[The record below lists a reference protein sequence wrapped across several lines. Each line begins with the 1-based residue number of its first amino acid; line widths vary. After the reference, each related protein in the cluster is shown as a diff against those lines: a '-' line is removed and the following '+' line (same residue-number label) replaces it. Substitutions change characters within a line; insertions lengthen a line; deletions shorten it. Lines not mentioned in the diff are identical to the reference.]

1 MTVKLRTL
9 GAGVLAIAA
18 AQVAFA
24 PAAVAQVA
32 ITGIESVNNRIDDI
46 NDDVA
51 KDMRRAEDAARF
63 GNPEFRPGLSGSASL
78 GYSGKTGNNES
89 QDLSAGVRLR
99 FAQGQFVQT
108 LGAVLDFS
116 EANNKST
123 KEDVFAVYDANY
135 YFDQNFYGF
144 VLGRLQTDG
153 LATKWDGVTPAA
165 DPRGDRVRR
174 DAFLGF
180 GPGYRIVNTPDMTWR
195 VQAGVGISYLE
206 DGLKNSNTEVG
217 YLAASRFFYK
227 INENFFVT
235 NDTDILKSKTA
246 LRANNDL
253 GLNVKMTDAFS
264 TRVSYLS
271 EYNDNRSIKT
281 DNKLGVSLVFGF

>member
-32 ITGIESVNNRIDDI
+32 ITGVETLDDRIDDI
-46 NDDVA
+46 EDDVRD
-51 KDMRRAEDAARF
+51 DMQRAEDSARF

-78 GYSGKTGNNES
+78 GYAGKTGNNES
-89 QDLSAGVRLR
+89 QDLTAGVRLR
-99 FAQGQFVQT
+99 YAQGQFVQT
-108 LGAVLDFS
+108 LGAALDFAES
-116 EANNKST
+116 NNVAT

-135 YFDQNFYGF
+135 YFDNNFYGF
-144 VLGRLQTDG
+144 VLGRLKTDG
-153 LATKWDGVTPAA
+153 LATEWDGTGD
-165 DPRGDRVRR
+165 DPRAGNTRR

-180 GPGYRIVNTPDMTWR
+180 GPGYRVVNTPDMTWR
-195 VQAGVGISYLE
+195 VQAGVGVSYLQN
-206 DGLKNSNTEVG
+206 GLKESETEVG

-227 INENFFVT
+227 INDNFFVT
-235 NDTDILKSKTA
+235 NDTDVLKSDSA

-264 TRVSYLS
+264 TRVSYLT
-271 EYNDNRSIKT
+271 EYDESRAIRT

>member
-24 PAAVAQVA
+24 PAAVAQVV
-32 ITGIESVNNRIDDI
+32 ITGVEALNDRIDDI
-46 NDDVA
+46 DDDVRD
-51 KDMRRAEDAARF
+51 DMARSEDAARF

-89 QDLSAGVRLR
+89 QDITGGVRLR

-108 LGAVLDFS
+108 LGAALDFS
-116 EANNKST
+116 EANNTAT
-123 KEDVFAVYDANY
+123 KEDVFVVYDANY

-144 VLGRLQTDG
+144 VLGRLKTDG
-153 LATKWDGVTPAA
+153 LATEWDGIDPVD
-165 DPRGDRVRR
+165 DPRAGNTRR

-195 VQAGVGISYLE
+195 VQAGIGVSYLQ
-206 DGLKNSNTEVG
+206 DGLKNSTTETG

-227 INENFFVT
+227 INDNFFVT
-235 NDTDILKSKTA
+235 NDTDVLKSKSA

-264 TRVSYLS
+264 TRISYLT
-271 EYNDNRSIKT
+271 EYDESRTIRT

>member
-32 ITGIESVNNRIDDI
+32 ITGVESVNDRIDDI
-46 NDDVA
+46 GDDVA
-51 KDMRRAEDAARF
+51 EDLARAEDAARF
-63 GNPEFRPGLSGSASL
+63 GNPEFQPGLSGSASL

-89 QDLSAGVRLR
+89 QDITAGVRLR
-99 FAQGQFVQT
+99 YAQGQFVQT
-108 LGAVLDFS
+108 IGAALDFA
-116 EANNKST
+116 EANNTAT
-123 KEDVFAVYDANY
+123 KEDVFVVYDANY

-144 VLGRLQTDG
+144 ALARLQTNG
-153 LATKWDGVTPAA
+153 LADTAA
-165 DPRGDRVRR
+165 ENRR

-180 GPGYRIVNTPDMTWR
+180 GPGYRILNSPDVSWR
-195 VQAGVGISYLE
+195 VQAGIGVSYLQ
-206 DGLKNSNTEVG
+206 DGARNSTTETG
-217 YLAASRFFYK
+217 YLAASRFFYR
-227 INENFFVT
+227 INENLFVT
-235 NDTDILKSKTA
+235 NDTDVLKSDSA

-264 TRVSYLS
+264 TRISYLT
-271 EYNDNRSIKT
+271 EYNDSRAIRT

>member
-32 ITGIESVNNRIDDI
+32 ITGVESVNDRIDDI
-46 NDDVA
+46 NENVADDLA
-51 KDMRRAEDAARF
+51 RAEDVARF

-89 QDLSAGVRLR
+89 QDFSAGVRLR

-108 LGAVLDFS
+108 LGAALDFS
-116 EANNKST
+116 ESNNTAT

-135 YFDQNFYGF
+135 YFDQNFYAF
-144 VLGRLQTDG
+144 ALARLQTDG
-153 LATKWDGVTPAA
+153 LASTA
-165 DPRGDRVRR
+165 DDVRR
-174 DAFLGF
+174 DGFLGF
-180 GPGYRIVNTPDMTWR
+180 GPGYRVVNTPDMTWR
-195 VQAGVGISYLE
+195 VQAGIGVSYLQ
-206 DGLKNSNTEVG
+206 DGARDSTTETG
-217 YLAASRFFYK
+217 YLAASRFFYR
-227 INENFFVT
+227 INDNFFVT
-235 NDTDILKSKTA
+235 NDTDVLKSNSA

-253 GLNVKMTDAFS
+253 GLNVKMTDTIS
-264 TRVSYLS
+264 TRVSYLT
-271 EYNDNRSIKT
+271 EYNDSRAIKT

>member
-9 GAGVLAIAA
+9 GAGALAIAA

-24 PAAVAQVA
+24 PAAVAQNA
-32 ITGIESVNNRIDDI
+32 ITGVESVNYRIDDI
-46 NDDVA
+46 DDGIA
-51 KDMRRAEDAARF
+51 RDMRRAEDAGRF

-78 GYSGKTGNNES
+78 GYAGKTGNNES
-89 QDLSAGVRLR
+89 QDLAAGVRLR
-99 FAQGQFVQT
+99 YAQGQFVQT
-108 LGAVLDFS
+108 IGAVLDFAES
-116 EANNKST
+116 NNQPT
-123 KEDVFAVYDANY
+123 KKDVFVVYDANY
-135 YFDQNFYGF
+135 YFDQSFYGF
-144 VLGRLQTDG
+144 VLARLKTDG
-153 LATKWDGVTPAA
+153 LATEWDGVGI
-165 DPRGDRVRR
+165 DPRAGKTRR

-195 VQAGVGISYLE
+195 VQAGIGVSYLQ
-206 DGLKNSNTEVG
+206 DGLKNSNTETG

-227 INENFFVT
+227 INDNFFVT
-235 NDTDILKSKTA
+235 NDTDVLKSKSA

-253 GLNVKMTDAFS
+253 GLNVKITDAFS

-271 EYNDNRSIKT
+271 EYDESRAIKT

>member
-32 ITGIESVNNRIDDI
+32 ITGVEALDDRIDDI

-51 KDMRRAEDAARF
+51 DDLARAEDAARF
-63 GNPEFRPGLSGSASL
+63 GSPEFQPGFSGSASL

-89 QDLSAGVRLR
+89 QDITAGVRLR
-99 FAQGQFVQT
+99 YAQGQFVQT
-108 LGAVLDFS
+108 IGAALDFA
-116 EANNKST
+116 EANNTAT
-123 KEDVFAVYDANY
+123 KEDVFVVYDANY

-144 VLGRLQTDG
+144 ALARLQTNG
-153 LATKWDGVTPAA
+153 LAETVD
-165 DPRGDRVRR
+165 DNRR

-180 GPGYRIVNTPDMTWR
+180 GPGYRIVNTPDVSWR
-195 VQAGVGISYLE
+195 VQAGIGVSYLQ
-206 DGLKNSNTEVG
+206 DGARNSTTETG
-217 YLAASRFFYK
+217 YLAASRFFYR
-227 INENFFVT
+227 INDNFFVT
-235 NDTDILKSKTA
+235 NDTDVLKSDSA

-264 TRVSYLS
+264 TRISYLS
-271 EYNDNRSIKT
+271 EYNDSRAIKT

>member
-18 AQVAFA
+18 AQVGFA
-24 PAAVAQVA
+24 PAAVAQNN
-32 ITGIESVNNRIDDI
+32 ITGVESVNNQIDDI
-46 NDDVA
+46 NDDVER
-51 KDMRRAEDAARF
+51 DMRRAEDAGRF

-99 FAQGQFVQT
+99 YAQGQFVQT
-108 LGAVLDFS
+108 IGAVLDFS
-116 EANNKST
+116 ESDNVST
-123 KEDVFAVYDANY
+123 KEDVFVVYDANY

-144 VLGRLQTDG
+144 VLARLKTDG
-153 LATKWDGVTPAA
+153 LATEWDGVDPVL
-165 DPRGDRVRR
+165 DPRAGTTRR
-174 DAFLGF
+174 DGFLGF

-195 VQAGVGISYLE
+195 VQAGIGISYLE
-206 DGLKNSNTEVG
+206 NGLKESTTETG

-227 INENFFVT
+227 INDNFFVT
-235 NDTDILKSKTA
+235 NDTDVLKSDSA

-253 GLNVKMTDAFS
+253 GLNVKLTDAFS

-271 EYNDNRSIKT
+271 EYDESRAIRT

>member
-32 ITGIESVNNRIDDI
+32 ITGVEALDDRIDDI

-51 KDMRRAEDAARF
+51 DDLARAEDAARF
-63 GNPEFRPGLSGSASL
+63 GNPEFQPGLSGSASL

-89 QDLSAGVRLR
+89 QDITAGVRLR
-99 FAQGQFVQT
+99 YAQGQFVQT
-108 LGAVLDFS
+108 IGAALDFA
-116 EANNKST
+116 EANNTAT
-123 KEDVFAVYDANY
+123 KEDVFVVYDANY

-144 VLGRLQTDG
+144 ALARLQTNG
-153 LATKWDGVTPAA
+153 LADTAEEN
-165 DPRGDRVRR
+165 RR

-180 GPGYRIVNTPDMTWR
+180 GPGYRILNTPDVSWR
-195 VQAGVGISYLE
+195 VQAGIGVSYLQ
-206 DGLKNSNTEVG
+206 DGARDSTTETG
-217 YLAASRFFYK
+217 YLAASRFFYR
-227 INENFFVT
+227 INDNFFVT
-235 NDTDILKSKTA
+235 NDTDVLKSDSA

-264 TRVSYLS
+264 TRISYLT
-271 EYNDNRSIKT
+271 EYNDSRAIRT

>member
-1 MTVKLRTL
+1 MTVKLRTF

-32 ITGIESVNNRIDDI
+32 ITGVESVNDRIDDI
-46 NDDVA
+46 NENVADDMA
-51 KDMRRAEDAARF
+51 RAEDVARF

-89 QDLSAGVRLR
+89 QDITAGVRLR

-108 LGAVLDFS
+108 LGAALDFAES
-116 EANNKST
+116 NNTAT

-135 YFDQNFYGF
+135 YFDQNFYAF
-144 VLGRLQTDG
+144 ALARLQTDG
-153 LATKWDGVTPAA
+153 LASTVD
-165 DPRGDRVRR
+165 DVRR
-174 DAFLGF
+174 DGFLGF
-180 GPGYRIVNTPDMTWR
+180 GPGYRIVNSPDMTWR
-195 VQAGVGISYLE
+195 VQAGIGVSYLQ
-206 DGLKNSNTEVG
+206 DGARNSTTETG

-227 INENFFVT
+227 INDNFFVT
-235 NDTDILKSKTA
+235 NDTDVLKSNSA

-253 GLNVKMTDAFS
+253 GLNVKMTDTIS
-264 TRVSYLS
+264 TRVSYLT
-271 EYNDNRSIKT
+271 EYNDSRAIKT

>member
-1 MTVKLRTL
+1 MTVKLRTF

-18 AQVAFA
+18 AQAVFA

-32 ITGIESVNNRIDDI
+32 ITGIESVNDRIDDI
-46 NDDVA
+46 EENVRDDMA
-51 KDMRRAEDAARF
+51 RAEDAARF

-99 FAQGQFVQT
+99 FAQGNFVQS
-108 LGAVLDFS
+108 LNAALDFS
-116 EANNKST
+116 ESNNTST
-123 KEDVFAVYDANY
+123 KEDVLAVYDASY

-144 VLGRLQTDG
+144 AIARLETDG
-153 LATKWDGVTPAA
+153 LASTAA
-165 DPRGDRVRR
+165 ETRR
-174 DAFLGF
+174 DGFLGF
-180 GPGYRIVNTPDMTWR
+180 GPGYRVINTPDMTWR
-195 VQAGVGISYLE
+195 VQAGIGVSYLE
-206 DGLKNSNTEVG
+206 DGARNSTTETG

-227 INENFFVT
+227 INDNFFVT
-235 NDTDILKSKTA
+235 NDTDVLKSDSA

-253 GLNVKMTDAFS
+253 GLNVKMTDTLS
-264 TRVSYLS
+264 TRVSYLT
-271 EYNDNRSIKT
+271 EYNESRAIRT

>member
-32 ITGIESVNNRIDDI
+32 ITGVESVNDQIDDI

-63 GNPEFRPGLSGSASL
+63 GNPDFRPGLSGSASL

-89 QDLSAGVRLR
+89 QDLTAGVRLR
-99 FAQGQFVQT
+99 YAQGQFVQT
-108 LGAVLDFS
+108 LGAALDFAES
-116 EANNKST
+116 NNVST
-123 KEDVFAVYDANY
+123 KEDVFVVYDANY
-135 YFDQNFYGF
+135 YFDQNFYAF
-144 VLGRLQTDG
+144 ALARLKTDG
-153 LATKWDGVTPAA
+153 LATEWDGVNPAM
-165 DPRGDRVRR
+165 DPRAGNTRR

-195 VQAGVGISYLE
+195 VQAGVGVSYLQN
-206 DGLKNSNTEVG
+206 GLKESTTETG

-227 INENFFVT
+227 INDNFFVT
-235 NDTDILKSKTA
+235 NDTDVLKSKSA

-264 TRVSYLS
+264 TRVSYLT
-271 EYNDNRSIKT
+271 EYDESRAIRT